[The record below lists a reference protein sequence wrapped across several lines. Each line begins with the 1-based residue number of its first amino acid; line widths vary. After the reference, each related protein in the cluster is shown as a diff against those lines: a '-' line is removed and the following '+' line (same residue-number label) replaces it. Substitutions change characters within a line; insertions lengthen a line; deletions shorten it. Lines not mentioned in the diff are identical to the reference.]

1 MIRNIIFDWSGTLVN
16 DISLVLE
23 ASNYALNKLG
33 KPVLSLEEFRQKFC
47 LPVQKFCEKLIV
59 AKEFELFQSF
69 FLESFISIQ
78 DKVEPL
84 KYSKEFLDVVKN
96 LHINTF
102 LISSIPQQHYEYIS
116 LKKIPFSHYL
126 DVVYTGVTDK
136 KQVTSEL
143 IKKYQL
149 KPQETLFIGDMIHDI
164 EAAQYSGVH
173 SCAVLTGY
181 TQRIDLELA
190 RPELI
195 IHDLSVLHMAMK
207 YSLEWDAILNRIKKN
222 Q

>member
-1 MIRNIIFDWSGTLVN
+1 MQ
-16 DISLVLE
+16 
-23 ASNYALNKLG
+23 NKDFHNG
-33 KPVLSLEEFRQKFC
+33 FHYDFRPFS
-47 LPVQKFCEKLIV
+47 VF
-59 AKEFELFQSF
+59 
-69 FLESFISIQ
+69 
-78 DKVEPL
+78 
-84 KYSKEFLDVVKN
+84 
-96 LHINTF
+96 T
-102 LISSIPQQHYEYIS
+102 
-116 LKKIPFSHYL
+116 KKI
-126 DVVYTGVTDK
+126 
-136 KQVTSEL
+136 L

>member
-47 LPVQKFCEKLIV
+47 LPVQKFCEKLI
-59 AKEFELFQSF
+59 AGREFELFQSF

-84 KYSKEFLDVVKN
+84 KYSKEFLDFVKN

-102 LISSIPQQHYEYIS
+102 LISSIPQQHYEYIN

-143 IKKYQL
+143 IEKYQL